1 MPKKNLTAADKRYY
15 AQVFDLGCCIC
26 KMPPEIHHRTGAG
39 MALKSN
45 NMDVMPL
52 CPLHHRIGNHG
63 VAIHAGVQTWE
74 EKHGTQDYWIQWT
87 KEQLGEV

>member
-1 MPKKNLTAADKRYY
+1 MPRKPATKKEKEYFACVVA
-15 AQVFDLGCCIC
+15 LGCCIC

-39 MALKSN
+39 MALKSD

-52 CPLHHRIGNHG
+52 CPPHHRTGADG
-63 VAIHAGVQTWE
+63 KLAIHAGVKTWE

-87 KEQLGEV
+87 LDQIF